1 MANALASDECWIKV
15 SYLIR
20 ESKLPAAACQVRT
33 LLNTEE
39 FVGPLSWYFSLFLQQ
54 FPEPFCNYKREKSI
68 SEGSRVIVASTV
80 DTVEFFQMY
89 AFSVPFCIWL
99 DIDRFVFRNGTLLA
113 VWVAPD
119 KIRVSLHL
127 MCPFRIIS
135 LTTEISCATRRL
147 CISCGPICISLC
159 FCVW

>member
-1 MANALASDECWIKV
+1 M

-54 FPEPFCNYKREKSI
+54 FPGPFCDYKREKSI

-80 DTVEFFQMY
+80 DTMEFFQMY
-89 AFSVPFCIWL
+89 AFSVPFCI
-99 DIDRFVFRNGTLLA
+99 
-113 VWVAPD
+113 
-119 KIRVSLHL
+119 
-127 MCPFRIIS
+127 
-135 LTTEISCATRRL
+135 
-147 CISCGPICISLC
+147 
-159 FCVW
+159 